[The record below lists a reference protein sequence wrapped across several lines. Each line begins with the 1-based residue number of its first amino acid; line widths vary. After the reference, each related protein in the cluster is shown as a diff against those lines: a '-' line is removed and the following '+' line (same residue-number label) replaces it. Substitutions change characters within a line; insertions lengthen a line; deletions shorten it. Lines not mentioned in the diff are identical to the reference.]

1 MDEIIEEVV
10 DAVTDMLGI
19 EDHDDDR
26 CINYVELNVT
36 DIERAKSFYGEAFG
50 WTFTDYGPEYCEFN
64 DGKMKGGFALMK
76 PEDVVLGGPLVVLYA
91 DDLEE
96 VMADIKK
103 AGGQIS
109 VPIFEFPGGKR
120 FQFTDPEGYELA
132 VWTHL

>member
-1 MDEIIEEVV
+1 
-10 DAVTDMLGI
+10 MLGI

-26 CINYVELNVT
+26 RINYVELNVT

-96 VMADIKK
+96 VMSDITK

-132 VWTHL
+132 VWTKL